1 MGGVMPKLQ
10 DEDAQIV
17 YEVAQEFREGPLM
30 EGQPL
35 FEVLCEGLTERAR
48 LVRGEKRCCRI
59 ISVARGASS
68 VSQFC

>member
-1 MGGVMPKLQ
+1 MPKLQ

-35 FEVLCEGLTERAR
+35 FDVWCEDLTERAR
-48 LVRGEKRCCRI
+48 LVRGEKSCCRI

-68 VSQFC
+68 APQLC